1 MSRAIFGIV
10 LYAILFCF
18 NFAYAE
24 NNISNQNGANFVLNN
39 FDKIGVSENEIQIV
53 QEVQNLDIYW
63 GKRVNTLSQKQNID
77 IEEIGNIDVGGI
89 NIAST
94 VLDIENTSNK
104 IKIFNTFSNGN
115 AIQKLTN
122 LGQDIA
128 QNLDEY
134 KQYEVQ
140 LQAQILEI
148 NQIKDS
154 NSIVDIAVKNF
165 KNLADSLEAG
175 VSIAKVAYSKIPVIK
190 ATDLVLN
197 AGGKIEDAFSAINEA
212 NNFKEVV
219 EKTAENFNTIIN
231 MVTLG
236 EEPTMAELR
245 NLISNANELYLQS
258 EALENIS
265 DIGDKLEK
273 INTIISTTQHII
285 GKLDKDSDIVRLQNA
300 LSNSKSNI
308 SNSQDIVEVAL
319 KYKKSELH
327 KDFLSLALSV
337 TALFDINDSVGDIS
351 EAIDNVDT
359 SFRNSARRARE
370 SSLKNK
376 KERIDKINT
385 AIDGLLLTSQK
396 LTNEVYED
404 IGTEVK
410 NNPERLNFIISN
422 RHQIPIIPPIDQD
435 NSNINKEIGD
445 NEDRDEAIGNANSP
459 NTPLDKQ
466 YSYITTG
473 GDYGYNS
480 VETVNSYS
488 VQNEDTLTDVIGS
501 GAVQL
506 KLNVQ
511 TATGD
516 KVLDTI
522 TTTPTTN
529 DGTRQF
535 QYVGWGEYIG
545 TGKTFVAPW
554 DSQTKTVQHGYYTIG
569 VPTNHYP
576 DGGSYPKSATYN
588 GSIQGDYANN
598 TSGNI
603 AGAVSGTIT
612 LNADFTNNSIG
623 GQMNVNVNNTP
634 WETTTFN
641 NINFSQQDNS
651 FNGSMTITGG
661 GTGQIAG
668 GFNGQNAEESAG
680 GFFINKNN
688 GEGVSGI
695 YRAKR

>member
-1 MSRAIFGIV
+1 MNALSRVALCVTLLFSNNV
-10 LYAILFCF
+10 LANANNVRAGE
-18 NFAYAE
+18 NFIE
-24 NNISNQNGANFVLNN
+24 NNFQKMNI
-39 FDKIGVSENEIQIV
+39 SENDMTTLRKVKNINIK
-53 QEVQNLDIYW
+53 W
-63 GKRVNTLSQKQNID
+63 GGETNTLSQKQNID
-77 IEEIGNIDVGGI
+77 IETLSGIKIENIDIKSV
-89 NIAST
+89 
-94 VLDIENTSNK
+94 VLDIENTANK
-104 IKIFNTFSNGN
+104 IEIFNSFGEGN
-115 AIQKLTN
+115 AIQELTDIGQIVSQEPDRYKNYESQFATQIKETNSIKEKVSIKEIAHDNWKNLRNSIDTGFTIAKAAGKNIPIIKTADLLLDAKGKVENIGFLYTVGNEFNKITSNLKGGKDITTEQLTN
-122 LGQDIA
+122 LLGSVKKLFSMSDSQKKSIGLVGGKVQKVGQIIT
-128 QNLDEY
+128 
-134 KQYEVQ
+134 
-140 LQAQILEI
+140 ILESI
-148 NQIKDS
+148 NNQRGNGQIQVLETILNS
-154 NSIVDIAVKNF
+154 NSSSNSSGIV
-165 KNLADSLEAG
+165 
-175 VSIAKVAYSKIPVIK
+175 
-190 ATDLVLN
+190 
-197 AGGKIEDAFSAINEA
+197 
-212 NNFKEVV
+212 
-219 EKTAENFNTIIN
+219 KTA
-231 MVTLG
+231 
-236 EEPTMAELR
+236 
-245 NLISNANELYLQS
+245 LQ
-258 EALENIS
+258 
-265 DIGDKLEK
+265 
-273 INTIISTTQHII
+273 
-285 GKLDKDSDIVRLQNA
+285 
-300 LSNSKSNI
+300 
-308 SNSQDIVEVAL
+308 
-319 KYKKSELH
+319 YKKSKLH
-327 KDFLSLALSV
+327 RDYLLLSTSILE
-337 TALFDINDSVGDIS
+337 LFDYTDSVGDLTDVINEVDNLFRDGTQRS
-351 EAIDNVDT
+351 REAWIK
-359 SFRNSARRARE
+359 S
-370 SSLKNK
+370 K
-376 KERIDKINT
+376 KEKTDRVNV
-385 AIDGLLLTSQK
+385 AIDGLLLTAK
-396 LTNEVYED
+396 NLTNEVYED
-404 IGTEVK
+404 IGTEVE
-410 NNPERLNFIISN
+410 NNPERLNIIISN
-422 RHQIPIIPPIDQD
+422 RYQIPIVPPIDQD
-435 NSNINKEIGD
+435 NNVNKEIGD
-445 NEDRDEAIGNANSP
+445 NEDREEVIENANSP
-459 NTPLDKQ
+459 NIPLDNQ
-466 YSYITTG
+466 YSYITTS

-488 VQNEDTLTDVIGS
+488 VKNGDTLTDVIGS

-612 LNADFTNNSIG
+612 FNADFTNNSIG

-651 FNGSMTITGG
+651 FNGSMTIIGG